1 MARGED
7 TRAHPGRSVTR
18 DRFPVGQPQRWS
30 ASGSNVPPTNL
41 VSYVNRRS
49 GSGFT
54 VTDKGEGEYSR
65 NIAVSEGRP
74 AGPVRG
80 GRERR
85 YREPYNWES
94 RGQS

>member
-1 MARGED
+1 MARGQRTEK
-7 TRAHPGRSVTR
+7 HPGRSVTR
-18 DRFPVGQPQRWS
+18 ERFPVGQPQRWS

-54 VTDKGEGEYSR
+54 VTDRGEGEYSR
-65 NIAVSEGRP
+65 HITVSEGRP
-74 AGPVRG
+74 AGSVQG
-80 GRERR
+80 GRGRR
-85 YREPYNWES
+85 YVEPYNWES